1 MWYFKSLYGTFYM
14 LTIQTIHPPSIPLLT
29 SWLTQMAVMECTQW
43 YYRFHPMKRGKER
56 GKQRNEEKCR
66 GVEPR
71 IRGPCRKDPPWGV
84 RLGSSATNY
93 LNMVVKRPWKK
104 RFWWKLQKVIITL
117 KEKGGKFRGSAVQ
130 TQCHKPV
137 HNFTD
142 YRG

>member
-1 MWYFKSLYGTFYM
+1 
-14 LTIQTIHPPSIPLLT
+14 
-29 SWLTQMAVMECTQW
+29 
-43 YYRFHPMKRGKER
+43 MKRGKER

-71 IRGPCRKDPPWGV
+71 IRGPSRKDPP
-84 RLGSSATNY
+84 SS
-93 LNMVVKRPWKK
+93 LRDQVGFKRNKLPKYGCEKALEKK
-104 RFWWKLQKVIITL
+104 VLMETAENDNNA